1 MARQDNVAIFER
13 TREMY
18 LSDPELMEAVRN
30 SISHQKVYAALPV
43 VEGKDS
49 ETVVKVTKRKSFEAA
64 SYYTTGRTAVLNFA
78 SARNP
83 GGGVEG
89 GSSAQ
94 EESLCR
100 ASTLYPCL
108 CDKGVW
114 NDFYGFH
121 RRQND
126 PMYSDRAIYTPDV
139 VVFRND
145 DRYMDVLQ
153 RRQWW
158 KVDVISCAAP
168 NRGAMEGRREDVSNL
183 PKVFEDRFRAVL
195 SVAKANGA
203 DNVVLGAFGCGV
215 FGNDPTMVA
224 SSAKAALK
232 DFSFRNV
239 EFAVY
244 CTEWDRTNF
253 EAFDAVF
260 ADRRLK
266 VQQNKAQ
273 TKDTGLLR

>member
-1 MARQDNVAIFER
+1 
-13 TREMY
+13 
-18 LSDPELMEAVRN
+18 
-30 SISHQKVYAALPV
+30 
-43 VEGKDS
+43 
-49 ETVVKVTKRKSFEAA
+49 
-64 SYYTTGRTAVLNFA
+64 
-78 SARNP
+78 
-83 GGGVEG
+83 
-89 GSSAQ
+89 
-94 EESLCR
+94 
-100 ASTLYPCL
+100 
-108 CDKGVW
+108 
-114 NDFYGFH
+114 
-121 RRQND
+121 
-126 PMYSDRAIYTPDV
+126 
-139 VVFRND
+139 
-145 DRYMDVLQ
+145 
-153 RRQWW
+153 
-158 KVDVISCAAP
+158 
-168 NRGAMEGRREDVSNL
+168 MEGRREDVSNL
-183 PKVFEDRFRAVL
+183 PKVFEDRFKTIL

-215 FGNDPTMVA
+215 FGNDPSMVA

>member
-1 MARQDNVAIFER
+1 MSRQDNVGIFER

-18 LSDPELMEAVRN
+18 LSDPELMEAVKA
-30 SISHQKVYAALPV
+30 SISRQKVYATPPMTGGK
-43 VEGKDS
+43 EG
-49 ETVVKVTKRKSFEAA
+49 ETTIKVTKRRSFEAA

-94 EESLCR
+94 EEALCR

-114 NDFYGFH
+114 ADFYGFH

-126 PMYSDRAIYTPDV
+126 PVYSDRVIYTPDV

-168 NRGAMEGRREDVSNL
+168 NRGAMEGRGEDVSIL
-183 PKVFEDRFRAVL
+183 PKVFEDRFRAIL
-195 SVAKANGA
+195 SVAEANGA

-215 FGNDPTMVA
+215 FGNDPSMVA
-224 SSAKAALK
+224 SSAKVALK
-232 DFSFRNV
+232 DFSFSNV

-266 VQQNKAQ
+266 VQQNTSKA
-273 TKDTGLLR
+273 KDKGLCR